1 MGAFEEKYNDVLRSM
16 EIALVRAYREDETMT
31 DWETL
36 TAVNGLIRS
45 YTAVARHRN
54 PPNLKLSAQA
64 QPSYD
69 ELKLVCE
76 GWLGQKPIFDEAGQM
91 EELGEQ
97 ALTVSEIIDCLKRV
111 RKSVEMWQKEGGRRG
126 YFNFVDQFLPR

>member
-1 MGAFEEKYNDVLRSM
+1 MGTFEEKYNDVLRSM
-16 EIALVRAYREDETMT
+16 EIALVKAYRSDDAMT

-36 TAVNGLIRS
+36 TAVNGLIRT
-45 YTAVARHRN
+45 YTAVARRRN
-54 PPNLKLSAQA
+54 PPNLKMSTQA
-64 QPSYD
+64 QKSFA
-69 ELKLVCE
+69 ELKLTCE

-97 ALTVSEIIDCLKRV
+97 ALAVSEVIDCLKRI

-126 YFNFVDQFLPR
+126 YFNFADQYLP